1 MGRSTKDASLSSL
14 RGFLLVSLVPSSM
27 VSFYNLLEL
36 LRPVSQDV
44 PLQRHAF
51 LTQPMASNGEFL
63 PSLTPLLLRL
73 GLWWSDWWTHCSWDP
88 TKNLQGMIQRTT
100 IRWENAEELC
110 VPENSIVHF
119 FPSNFK
125 IPTKYLLPRLDDDPM
140 MKRVRTVQ
148 QNRVWAFYMIKALVP
163 RFQVIFF
170 WLYSDFSWI
179 FECLGWYEKRSMI

>member
-73 GLWWSDWWTHCSWDP
+73 GL
-88 TKNLQGMIQRTT
+88 
-100 IRWENAEELC
+100 
-110 VPENSIVHF
+110 
-119 FPSNFK
+119 
-125 IPTKYLLPRLDDDPM
+125 
-140 MKRVRTVQ
+140 
-148 QNRVWAFYMIKALVP
+148 
-163 RFQVIFF
+163 
-170 WLYSDFSWI
+170 
-179 FECLGWYEKRSMI
+179 